1 MKKVIVLFAVLFL
14 FFSVR
19 AGRACYTIVVGKKAT
34 VGGSVLFGH
43 NEDDG
48 GQRLFNLWRVPRLT
62 HKPGDVV
69 QLRNGGTLPQ
79 VSTTWSYLWIESVN
93 QSFSDYA
100 INEWGVTVASNACP
114 SIEDKP
120 DLTDG
125 GISFMLR
132 HLIVQR
138 AKTAREG
145 VKLAGKLLDH
155 FGYAASGRTLTIA
168 DPNEA
173 WLLAMIN
180 GKHWVAERV
189 PDNRVILQANIFI
202 IRGVN
207 FRDHKNFITSK
218 DNVRDYAIRRGWYNP
233 KSGKPFDFAATFNR
247 IYDKKYAVRGYDTR
261 QWRGQQLLSGETTS
275 VEEAL
280 KKRLPFAVKPA
291 HKLAPA
297 DLMAVLRDH
306 YEGTPYDVT
315 QDKKGNPN
323 SSFERTICTAA
334 TQHSTITELRTGLPR
349 VIANVV
355 WLSFGRP
362 DVNTYIPFYASIPD
376 VPRCYHF
383 APGQDTWENSL
394 SHHFDPLPGTFDY
407 QPNKAFWIFND
418 LENLMGLNYYKTI
431 GEIQSVWKSQEKEA
445 FDLQPSVENTAVELL
460 KTDPKI
466 AENFIRDY
474 SLGRAQKALRTS
486 QELTKKIKG
495 EIYR

>member
-1 MKKVIVLFAVLFL
+1 MKKISILFAVLFL
-14 FFSVR
+14 FFSVHT
-19 AGRACYTIVVGKKAT
+19 GRACYTIVVGKKAT
-34 VGGSVLFGH
+34 VDGSVLFGH

-48 GQRLFNLWRVPRLT
+48 GQRLFNLWRVPRL
-62 HKPGDVV
+62 HHESGDVV
-69 QLRNGGTLPQ
+69 HLKNGGTLSQ
-79 VSTTWSYLWIESVN
+79 VSTTWSYLWIESVD
-93 QSFSDYA
+93 QDFSDYA
-100 INEWGVTVASNACP
+100 INEWGVTVVSNACP
-114 SIEDKP
+114 SIEDRP

-125 GISFMLR
+125 GIGYMLR
-132 HLIVQR
+132 RLIVER

-145 VKLAGKLLDH
+145 VELAGKLLDR

-189 PDNRVILQANIFI
+189 PDNRAILQANIFI
-202 IRGVN
+202 IRDVN
-207 FRDHKNFITSK
+207 FKDHKNFITSK

-261 QWRGQQLLSGETTS
+261 QWRGQQLLSGKTTS

-280 KKRLPFAVKPA
+280 KNGLPFAVKPA

-315 QDKKGNPN
+315 RDKKGNPN

-334 TQHSTITELRTGLPR
+334 TQHSTVTQLRAGLPA
-349 VIANVV
+349 VVANVV

-362 DVNTYIPFYASIPD
+362 DVNTYVPFYASIPD

-383 APGQDTWENSL
+383 APKQDTWENSF
-394 SHHFDPLPGTFDY
+394 SHHFDPLPGTFSY
-407 QPNKAFWIFND
+407 QPDKAFWIFND
-418 LENLMGLNYYKTI
+418 LENLMGLNYFKTI

-445 FDLQPSVENTAVELL
+445 FNLQPSIENTAVELL
-460 KTDPKI
+460 KTNRGM
-466 AENFIRDY
+466 AEKFIRDY
-474 SLGRAQKALRTS
+474 SFGRAQKALRS
-486 QELTKKIKG
+486 SKELTREIKG
-495 EIYR
+495 EIYK

>member
-1 MKKVIVLFAVLFL
+1 MKKTVALFAVLIL
-14 FFSVR
+14 LFSVR
-19 AGRACYTIVVGKKAT
+19 TSYSCYTIVAGKKAT
-34 VGGSVLFGH
+34 VDGSVLFGH

-48 GQRLFNLWRVPRLT
+48 GKRLFNLWRVPRLS
-62 HKPGDVV
+62 HKPGEIV
-69 QLRNGGTLPQ
+69 QLKNGGTLPQ
-79 VSTTWSYLWIESVN
+79 VATTWSYLWIESVD

-120 DLTDG
+120 DITDG

-145 VKLAGKLLDH
+145 VELAGKLLDH

-189 PDNRVILQANIFI
+189 PDDKVILQANIFI
-202 IRGVN
+202 IRQVN
-207 FRDHKNFITSK
+207 FKDHKNFITSK
-218 DNVRDYAIRRGWYNP
+218 DNVRDYAIRRGWYDP
-233 KSGKPFDFAATFNR
+233 KIGKPFDFAATFNR
-247 IYDKKYAVRGYDTR
+247 IYDKKYNVRGYDTR
-261 QWRGQQLLSGETTS
+261 QWRGQQLLSGKTTS
-275 VEEAL
+275 IEEAL
-280 KKRLPFAVKPA
+280 KNGLPFAVKPA

-315 QDKKGNPN
+315 LDKKGNPN

-334 TQHSTITELRTGLPR
+334 TQHSTVTQLRTGLPP
-349 VIANVV
+349 VVTNVV

-362 DVNTYIPFYASIPD
+362 DVNTYVPFYANISD
-376 VPRCYHF
+376 VPQCYHF
-383 APGQDTWENSL
+383 APKQDTWQNSFA
-394 SHHFDPLPGTFDY
+394 HHFDPLPGTFDY
-407 QPNKAFWIFND
+407 QYGKAFWIFND
-418 LENLMGLNYYKTI
+418 LENLMGLDYYKTV
-431 GEIQSVWKSQEKEA
+431 GEIQSVWKDQEKQA
-445 FDLQPSVENTAVELL
+445 FDLQSSIEASASEIM
-460 KTDPKI
+460 KTDSSLAREYI
-466 AENFIRDY
+466 QQY
-474 SLGRAQKALRTS
+474 SFGRAQKAIQTS
-486 QELTKKIKG
+486 KTLTKKIKG